1 MDRFKLLL
9 EVIEY
14 VGLVVKLKD
23 NDEHDHVNGE
33 EQQDDE
39 HEFEDDLGAQSHFGP
54 LSGHKLLA
62 LRLEFLLFSLFLGL

>member
-9 EVIEY
+9 EVVEY

-23 NDEHDHVNGE
+23 NYEHDHVYGE

-39 HEFEDDLGAQSHFGP
+39 HEFEDDLCAQAHFGP

-62 LRLEFLLFSLFLGL
+62 LRFEFLFFSLFLWL